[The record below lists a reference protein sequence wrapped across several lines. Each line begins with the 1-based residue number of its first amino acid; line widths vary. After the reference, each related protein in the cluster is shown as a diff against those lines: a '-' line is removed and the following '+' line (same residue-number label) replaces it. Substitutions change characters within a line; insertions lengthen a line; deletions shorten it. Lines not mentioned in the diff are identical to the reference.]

1 MNKILVTGGLGYI
14 GSHVVVELIEKG
26 AEVVII
32 DDLSNSY
39 ESVLD
44 GIKKITGKRPTWEKV
59 DIKDKAKLNRFFD
72 TYGSFDGVIHFAAS
86 KSVNESVLNPML
98 YYQNNVVGLLNLVEA
113 CLKSDTHNFIFSSS
127 CTVYGE
133 PNSLPINEEE
143 PLKPAISPY
152 GATKQMGE
160 EILKDIAKAE
170 KLKTISLR
178 YFNPV
183 GAHPSGLIGELPLDT
198 PQNLVPFVT
207 QTAAGI
213 HEKLTVFGND
223 YDTPD
228 GSCIRDYIHVQDL
241 ADAHIVALNYLS
253 KSEEPYEVFN
263 VGTGQ
268 GSSVLELI
276 HSFEEVSGVKVPYEI
291 GARRE
296 GDLPNIYADPA
307 KAIQKLNWKTKL
319 DMKQALQDA
328 WRWETKYRAEEKAE

>member
-1 MNKILVTGGLGYI
+1 
-14 GSHVVVELIEKG
+14 
-26 AEVVII
+26 
-32 DDLSNSY
+32 
-39 ESVLD
+39 D

-86 KSVNESVLNPML
+86 KSVNESVNNPML
-98 YYQNNVVGLLNLVEA
+98 YYQNNVVGLLNLAEA
-113 CLKSDTHNFIFSSS
+113 CLKNKINNFIFSSS

-133 PNSLPINEEE
+133 PNQLPINESE
-143 PLKPAISPY
+143 PLKPATSPY

-170 KLKTISLR
+170 GLQTISLR

-207 QTAAGI
+207 PTAAGI
-213 HEKLTVFGND
+213 HEKLTVFGDDND
-223 YDTPD
+223 TSD

-241 ADAHIVALNYLS
+241 ADAHIVALNYLD
-253 KSEEPYEVFN
+253 KSEEVYEVFN
-263 VGTGQ
+263 IGTGK

-276 HSFEEVSGVKVPYEI
+276 HSFEEVTGVKVPYEI
-291 GARRE
+291 GDRRE
-296 GDLPNIYADPA
+296 GDLPNIYANPE

-319 DMKQALQDA
+319 DMKQALIDA
-328 WRWETKYRAEEKAE
+328 WRWETSYRNKK

>member
-1 MNKILVTGGLGYI
+1 MSKILVTGGLGYI
-14 GSHVVVELIEKG
+14 GSHVVVELIERGK
-26 AEVVII
+26 EVIII

-44 GIKKITGKRPTWEKV
+44 GIEEITGKRPTWEKV
-59 DIKDKAKLNRFFD
+59 DIKDKAKLAAFFD

-86 KSVNESVLNPML
+86 KSVGESVADPMM
-98 YYQNNVVGLLNLVEA
+98 YYQNNVVGLLNLVEE
-113 CLKSDTHNFIFSSS
+113 CLKSKTNNFIFSSS

-133 PNSLPINEEE
+133 PNSLPICEKE
-143 PLKPAISPY
+143 PLKPATSPY

-160 EILKDIAKAE
+160 EILKDMAKA
-170 KLKTISLR
+170 KGLKTISLR

-183 GAHPSGLIGELPLDT
+183 GAHSSGLIGELPLDT

-207 QTAAGI
+207 QTAAGV

-241 ADAHIVALNYLS
+241 ADAHIVALQYLS
-253 KSEEPYEVFN
+253 KSDEEYEVFN
-263 VGTGQ
+263 IGTGQ

-276 HSFEEVSGVKVPYEI
+276 HSFEEVTGVKVPYEI
-291 GARRE
+291 GDRRE
-296 GDLPNIYADPA
+296 GDLPNIYANPE

-319 DMKQALQDA
+319 DMKQALKDA
-328 WRWETKYRAEEKAE
+328 WRWETSYRNKK

>member
-44 GIKKITGKRPTWEKV
+44 GIEKITGKRPTWEKV
-59 DIKDKAKLNRFFD
+59 DIKDKAKLSDFFE

-86 KSVNESVLNPML
+86 KSVGESVANPMM

-113 CLKSDTHNFIFSSS
+113 CLKSNTNNFIFSSS

-133 PNSLPINEEE
+133 PNSLPINESES
-143 PLKPAISPY
+143 LKPATSPY

-160 EILKDIAKAE
+160 EVLKDIAKAE
-170 KLKTISLR
+170 GLKTISLR

-213 HEKLTVFGND
+213 HEKLIVFGDD

-241 ADAHIVALNYLS
+241 ADAHIVALNYLD
-253 KSEEPYEVFN
+253 KSEEVYEVFN
-263 VGTGQ
+263 IGTGK

-276 HSFEEVSGVKVPYEI
+276 HSFEEVTGVKVPYEI
-291 GARRE
+291 GDRRE
-296 GDLPNIYADPA
+296 GDLPNIYADP
-307 KAIQKLNWKTKL
+307 KKSIQKLNWKTKL
-319 DMKQALQDA
+319 DMKQALKDA
-328 WRWETKYRAEEKAE
+328 WRWETYYRDRE

>member
-1 MNKILVTGGLGYI
+1 MDKILVTGGLGYI
-14 GSHVVVELIEKG
+14 GSHVVVELLEKG
-26 AEVVII
+26 AQVVII
-32 DDLSNSY
+32 DDLSNSH

-44 GIKKITGKRPTWEKV
+44 GIEKITKKRPTWENV
-59 DIKDKAKLNRFFD
+59 DIKDKVKLNSFFD
-72 TYGSFDGVIHFAAS
+72 KHDGFDGVIHFAAS
-86 KSVNESVLNPML
+86 KSVNESVNNPML
-98 YYQNNVVGLLNLVEA
+98 YYQNNVVGLLNLAEA
-113 CLKSDTHNFIFSSS
+113 CLKHKVNNFIFSSS

-133 PNSLPINEEE
+133 PNNLPINESE
-143 PLKPAISPY
+143 PLKPATSPY

-207 QTAAGI
+207 QTAAGVL
-213 HEKLTVFGND
+213 EKLTVFGDD

-241 ADAHIVALNYLS
+241 ADAHIVALNYLNTS
-253 KSEEPYEVFN
+253 KELYEVFN
-263 VGTGQ
+263 IGTGQ

-276 HSFEEVSGVKVPYEI
+276 HSFKEVTGVEVPYRI

-296 GDLPNIYADPA
+296 GDLPNIYADPE
-307 KAIQKLNWKTKL
+307 KAIQKMNWKTKL
-319 DMKQALQDA
+319 DMKQALADA
-328 WRWETKYRAEEKAE
+328 WRWETNLRK

>member
-1 MNKILVTGGLGYI
+1 MDKILVTGGLGYI
-14 GSHVVVELIEKG
+14 GSHVVVELLEKG
-26 AEVVII
+26 AQVVII
-32 DDLSNSY
+32 DDLSNSH

-44 GIKKITGKRPTWEKV
+44 GIEKITKKRPIWENV
-59 DIKDKAKLNRFFD
+59 DIKDKVKLNNFFD
-72 TYGSFDGVIHFAAS
+72 KHDGFAGVIHFAAS
-86 KSVNESVLNPML
+86 KSVNESVNNPML
-98 YYQNNVVGLLNLVEA
+98 YYQNNVVGLLNLAEA
-113 CLKSDTHNFIFSSS
+113 CLKHKINNFIFSSS

-133 PNSLPINEEE
+133 PNHLPINESE
-143 PLKPAISPY
+143 PLKPATSPY

-170 KLKTISLR
+170 KMKTISLR

-207 QTAAGI
+207 QTAAGVL
-213 HEKLTVFGND
+213 EKLTVFGDD

-241 ADAHIVALNYLS
+241 ADAHIVALNYLDT
-253 KSEEPYEVFN
+253 SEELYEVFN
-263 VGTGQ
+263 IGTGQ

-276 HSFEEVSGVKVPYEI
+276 HSFKEVTGVEVPYQI

-296 GDLPNIYADPA
+296 GDLPNIYADPQ
-307 KAIQKLNWKTKL
+307 KAIQKMNWKTKL
-319 DMKQALQDA
+319 DMKQALEDA
-328 WRWETKYRAEEKAE
+328 WRWETNLRK